1 MQDLAASVLD
11 DEAVEQFECHRRSS
25 RPRSSRTYKK
35 ENGQLRR
42 AVADLTVEKQILKD
56 IAEGNF

>member
-1 MQDLAASVLD
+1 MRPGSSSRPSTGGGKNT
-11 DEAVEQFECHRRSS
+11 EGCRSS

-35 ENGQLRR
+35 ENAQLRR